1 MVMNS
6 VKNELKSTPELSL
19 PEKDL
24 FISIGIVAYNES
36 EWIGRMLNSLFEQ
49 SLFNQS
55 LSDQSVAKLQLELIV
70 LPNGCT
76 DDTAEVA
83 RQAIASAVD
92 PSTHKNLEWDVR
104 EIAQASKGNA
114 WNLFVHEF
122 SSRKAQ
128 YLFLMDSDIQ
138 LLNPNTLSSM
148 LKTFEQS
155 PARVVVDK
163 PIKDVVLK
171 PEKTLR
177 EHLSAAVSG
186 LSGGRQATVGGPAWI
201 CGQLYCAEAKAL
213 RQIWLPTTLPAQD
226 SFLYTMIVTD
236 SLQTGQHPE
245 RVILAGSA
253 SHAFEAYTS
262 MKRLL
267 KHERWLI
274 SANAVNELLFSNLKA
289 TGMVGSQAGTYIM
302 QNNLENPQWLSHL
315 IQTAAARRRW
325 LIPRFI
331 LTRRF
336 SSLTHKSWY
345 KAAVLFPLTLAA
357 FLIDLYL
364 AIQVNQELHQ
374 GAGLGYWGKHD

>member
-1 MVMNS
+1 MNS
-6 VKNELKSTPELSL
+6 VTNELKSTPEVPLL
-19 PEKDL
+19 ARDL

-36 EWIGRMLNSLFEQ
+36 EWIGKMLSSLFEQ
-49 SLFNQS
+49 SLFNQPA
-55 LSDQSVAKLQLELIV
+55 AKLQLELIV

-76 DDTAEVA
+76 DNTAEVA
-83 RQAIASAVD
+83 RQAISSAVD
-92 PSTHKNLEWDVR
+92 PSAHKNLGWDVR
-104 EIAQASKGNA
+104 EIAQAGKCNA

-122 SSRKAQ
+122 SSRRAQ

-138 LLNPNTLSSM
+138 LLDPNTLSSM

-171 PEKTLR
+171 PDKTLR

-186 LSGGRQATVGGPAWI
+186 LSGGQATVGGPAWI

-213 RQIWLPTTLPAQD
+213 RQIWLPTTLPAED
-226 SFLYTMIVTD
+226 GFLYTMIVTD
-236 SLQTGQHPE
+236 GLQIAQEPD

-253 SHAFEAYTS
+253 FHAFEAYTNI
-262 MKRLL
+262 KRLL

-274 SANAVNELLFSNLKA
+274 LSNTTNELLFSNLKE
-289 TGMVGSQAGTYIM
+289 TGMVGSKAGTYIM
-302 QNNLENPQWLSHL
+302 QNNLENPQWLSHFL
-315 IQTAAARRRW
+315 QTAAARRRW

-336 SSLTHKSWY
+336 SSLNNKPWY
-345 KAAVLFPLTLAA
+345 KAAVLLPLTLAA
-357 FLIDLYL
+357 FLTDLYL

-374 GAGLGYWGKHD
+374 GSGLGYWGKQD

>member
-6 VKNELKSTPELSL
+6 VKNELKNTPELSL
-19 PEKDL
+19 PERDL

-36 EWIGRMLNSLFEQ
+36 ERIGKMLSSLFEQ

-55 LSDQSVAKLQLELIV
+55 LFDQSAAKLQMELIV

-76 DDTAEVA
+76 DNTAEVA

-92 PSTHKNLEWDVR
+92 PSTHKNLNWDVR
-104 EIAQASKGNA
+104 EIAQAGKCNA

-122 SSRKAQ
+122 SSRRAQ
-128 YLFLMDSDIQ
+128 YLFLMDSDIH
-138 LLNPNTLSSM
+138 LLDPNTLSSM

-155 PARVVVDK
+155 SARVVVDK

-171 PEKTLR
+171 PDKTLR
-177 EHLSAAVSG
+177 ERLSAAVSG
-186 LSGGRQATVGGPAWI
+186 LSGGQATVGGPAWI
-201 CGQLYCAEAKAL
+201 CGQLYCAKAKAL
-213 RQIWLPTTLPAQD
+213 RQIWLPTALTGED
-226 SFLYTMIVTD
+226 GFLYTMIVTD
-236 SLQTGQHPE
+236 SLQTAQNPKW
-245 RVILAGSA
+245 VVLAGSA

-262 MKRLL
+262 IQRLL

-274 SANAVNELLFSNLKA
+274 SASAINELLFSNLKEI
-289 TGMVGSQAGTYIM
+289 GMVGSKAGTYIM
-302 QNNLENPQWLSHL
+302 QNNLKNPQWLSHL
-315 IQTAAARRRW
+315 LQTAAARRRW

-336 SSLTHKSWY
+336 SSLNNKPWY

-357 FLIDLYL
+357 FLTDLYL
-364 AIQVNQELHQ
+364 AMQVNQELHQ
-374 GAGLGYWGKHD
+374 GSGLEYWGK